1 MVTRSS
7 KNIPLELPRLGYG
20 CMRMP
25 TLDDG
30 KIVDRK
36 LAIPLIDRALEAGIN
51 YFDTGFGYHGGDSEK
66 FLGEAL
72 SGRYERSSYY
82 LATKMPPPSLVT
94 REKMEETFA
103 HQLKRLKTEYID
115 FYLIHAA
122 TRNSFEYLDETH
134 KYFSELKKAGKIKYM
149 GFSFHDWPESLEYL
163 VENYTWD
170 FVMIQHNYIEDK
182 SGRSGEMYH
191 LLKEKNIPVFVME
204 PTRGGYLVNPP
215 EDVRT
220 VLDKVRGERS
230 YAALAF
236 RWLKDLDN
244 VQIILSGM
252 SNREVLEEN
261 IVTFEDS
268 TPLSEE
274 EKTAIKE
281 SVALFDKKNPVPC
294 TDCRYCLPCPYGVKI
309 PKIFEIYNMKKVHNE
324 PDFRVNRSYFTYL
337 KDGERGGDCR
347 ECGVCLEKCPQKI
360 AIPDELKKID
370 RFFAGLKK

>member
-1 MVTRSS
+1 LLWS
-7 KNIPLELPRLGYG
+7 PPEE
-20 CMRMP
+20 
-25 TLDDG
+25 
-30 KIVDRK
+30 
-36 LAIPLIDRALEAGIN
+36 AIWLI
-51 YFDTGFGYHGGDSEK
+51 
-66 FLGEAL
+66 
-72 SGRYERSSYY
+72 
-82 LATKMPPPSLVT
+82 
-94 REKMEETFA
+94 
-103 HQLKRLKTEYID
+103 
-115 FYLIHAA
+115 
-122 TRNSFEYLDETH
+122 
-134 KYFSELKKAGKIKYM
+134 
-149 GFSFHDWPESLEYL
+149 
-163 VENYTWD
+163 
-170 FVMIQHNYIEDK
+170 
-182 SGRSGEMYH
+182 
-191 LLKEKNIPVFVME
+191 LLK
-204 PTRGGYLVNPP
+204 
-215 EDVRT
+215 DVRT

>member
-134 KYFSELKKAGKIKYM
+134 KYFSELKKRVKSSIW
-149 GFSFHDWPESLEYL
+149 GFPFM
-163 VENYTWD
+163 T
-170 FVMIQHNYIEDK
+170 
-182 SGRSGEMYH
+182 GRRV
-191 LLKEKNIPVFVME
+191 LNI
-204 PTRGGYLVNPP
+204 
-215 EDVRT
+215 
-220 VLDKVRGERS
+220 
-230 YAALAF
+230 
-236 RWLKDLDN
+236 WLKT
-244 VQIILSGM
+244 IPGILS
-252 SNREVLEEN
+252 
-261 IVTFEDS
+261 
-268 TPLSEE
+268 
-274 EKTAIKE
+274 
-281 SVALFDKKNPVPC
+281 
-294 TDCRYCLPCPYGVKI
+294 
-309 PKIFEIYNMKKVHNE
+309 
-324 PDFRVNRSYFTYL
+324 
-337 KDGERGGDCR
+337 
-347 ECGVCLEKCPQKI
+347 
-360 AIPDELKKID
+360 
-370 RFFAGLKK
+370 